1 MKKLFIALFAL
12 AACCAPLFAA
22 EADDSEK
29 TINQLEMS
37 VYGSTRTG
45 GLVSRLDAVE
55 NELYGTKLQGTL
67 AERQSAHME
76 FVEKGSNEQP
86 SLLFKMSVAEWGLE
100 ILNNGALPL
109 VERVPIVEKR
119 LEGEALTDRPIA
131 MRVERVLGMVV
142 ADPVSAVPVTLPA
155 GTVVRLQ
162 LMQTLKPATSKKGDA
177 VLFRVTHNVV
187 VDGKL
192 VIPAGAPAA
201 ATITS
206 VRKPGMFG
214 RPSRIKIAVNAV
226 RALGSE
232 ELPLVEGEESKKS
245 TEIEASVAAAAG
257 TSIVGAI
264 ALGPVGLA
272 GGLLI
277 RGPARDVPAGS
288 VMYMQTAS
296 AQTVYAYPVPES
308 LKGFTAQKY
317 YDIVSG
323 REVNLNAAGQAPAP
337 STNAAVSSPAASK
350 SAPAANSAAP
360 APAVKKETEFDS
372 L

>member
-1 MKKLFIALFAL
+1 MKKLFTALFVL
-12 AACCAPLFAA
+12 AVCCAPLFAA
-22 EADDSEK
+22 GEDTSEE

-37 VYGSTRTG
+37 VYGSTHTG

-55 NELYGTKLQGTL
+55 NVLYGTKLQGTL
-67 AERQSAHME
+67 AERQAAHMD
-76 FVEKGSNEQP
+76 FVERGSNDQP

-109 VERVPIVEKR
+109 VERVPVVEKR

-142 ADPVSAVPVTLPA
+142 ADPVTAVPVTLPA

-162 LMQTLKPATSKKGDA
+162 LMQTLKPATAKKGDA
-177 VLFRVTHNVV
+177 VLFRATHNVV

-201 ATITS
+201 ATIAS

-214 RPSRIKIAVNAV
+214 RPSRIKITVSTV

-232 ELPLVEGEESKKS
+232 ELPLTEGEESKKS
-245 TEIEASVAAAAG
+245 TDIEASVAAAAG

-272 GGLLI
+272 GGFLI
-277 RGPARDVPAGS
+277 RGSAKDVPAGS
-288 VMYMQTAS
+288 IMYMQTAS
-296 AQTVYAYPVPES
+296 AQTVSAYPVPES
-308 LKGFTAQKY
+308 LKSFLAQKY
-317 YDIVSG
+317 YDVIAG
-323 REVNLNAAGQAPAP
+323 RSVDLKTDTQTPAAGTSASAK
-337 STNAAVSSPAASK
+337 SSAV
-350 SAPAANSAAP
+350 AP
-360 APAVKKETEFDS
+360 APAAPKKETELDS